1 VKWVERNKEGKNR
14 ESGISLTQKAKENN
28 DSGELQQL
36 VYGHLN
42 VAQDGAEE
50 AGTKSLAGMNWNGGD
65 SSVLMPEKNVH
76 GFERLENRFC
86 REFVRLPCLSA
97 GEAESY
103 GDLLDTYEFQWTDLT
118 VIIFQAQL
126 NHFACAL
133 HESVEVF
140 RLGVAT
146 SEAGNCGDVTA
157 VFVPFND
164 DREFART
171 LHKPILA

>member
-1 VKWVERNKEGKNR
+1 
-14 ESGISLTQKAKENN
+14 
-28 DSGELQQL
+28 
-36 VYGHLN
+36 
-42 VAQDGAEE
+42 
-50 AGTKSLAGMNWNGGD
+50 MNWNGGD

-126 NHFACAL
+126 NHFARAL